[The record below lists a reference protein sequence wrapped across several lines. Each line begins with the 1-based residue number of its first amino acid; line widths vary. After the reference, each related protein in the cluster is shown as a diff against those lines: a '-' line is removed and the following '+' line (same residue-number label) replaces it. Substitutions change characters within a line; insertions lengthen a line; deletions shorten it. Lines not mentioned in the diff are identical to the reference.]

1 MLHSGIL
8 LKPFDAFQG
17 HVIIRGGRFI
27 YPTRGVREFHGAAV
41 NPGFYLSL
49 DSDPC
54 GCDEHECCFERGDE
68 CEANQSRAEND

>member
-1 MLHSGIL
+1 MLS
-8 LKPFDAFQG
+8 KDTSA
-17 HVIIRGGRFI
+17 VAEVRFI

-54 GCDEHECCFERGDE
+54 GCDEHEIIHSW
-68 CEANQSRAEND
+68 NIVLLL